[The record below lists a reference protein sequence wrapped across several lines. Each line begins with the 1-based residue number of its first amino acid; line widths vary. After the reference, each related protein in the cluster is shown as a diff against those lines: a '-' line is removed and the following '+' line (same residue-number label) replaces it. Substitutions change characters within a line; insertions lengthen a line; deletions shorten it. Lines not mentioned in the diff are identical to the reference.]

1 MIKRALIG
9 AALLLLYGAN
19 AHAKMQNKTPHS
31 LGGSIS
37 VGAAEYKGSSKDGDG
52 VVAVY
57 GFYRYQL
64 MPELALEA
72 GIKTGMEAD
81 DWDCDRINDHR
92 YECNQNNELLFNLN
106 ANQLDYENYALSIRG
121 QYPLSERNS
130 LFVRIGGHFYD
141 YEIAKSGVKVA
152 SQDGIGL
159 ISQAGWQYQWDSG
172 VAMQVSYEYTGM
184 GDLETFTLSSGIAYR
199 F

>member
-19 AHAKMQNKTPHS
+19 AHAKMENKTPHS

-106 ANQLDYENYALSIRG
+106 ANQLDYENYALSVRA

-130 LFVRIGGHFYD
+130 IFVRVGGHFYD
-141 YEIAKSGVKVA
+141 YEIAKSGAKIA

-172 VAMQVSYEYTGM
+172 IAMQVAYEYTGM